1 MALAFIPSDMIKR
14 LDILLF
20 CITVFLLLIGFN
32 DVVIEYS
39 GLLFL
44 IILLTV
50 GIPHGSLDHL
60 IYYKNNGPKVN
71 KAKFYFKYLSLIV
84 LVGAAWVI
92 LPTLSFILFLFI
104 SGFHFGQSQLYNIKA
119 PEFLQF
125 PYHLSWGM
133 LLLSIIILTNLSECL
148 SIFTSL
154 EWLNTNWVTKET
166 LLYSTVISLATFGA
180 IHTFL
185 FLKRGLPAKQY
196 YFEWILLS
204 IFVLMAQYTN
214 AIFTF
219 TVYFGLWH
227 SFRSLILE
235 FKTIKTDESYG
246 IKAFMKDISP
256 YSILGIAFLFAA
268 YGISNH
274 YDLGI
279 SFYMIFIII
288 ISTLT
293 VPHLIVMHKLYTK

>member
-1 MALAFIPSDMIKR
+1 MIKSID
-14 LDILLF
+14 LKLLVLTLILLLF
-20 CITVFLLLIGFN
+20 GLLEG
-32 DVVIEYS
+32 VEQYS
-39 GLLFL
+39 GLFFL

-60 IYYKNNGPKVN
+60 IYYKNNGPKTN
-71 KAKFYFKYLSLIV
+71 KVKFYIKYLTLIA
-84 LVGAAWVI
+84 LVGVAWVI

-104 SGFHFGQSQLYNIKA
+104 SGFHFGQSQLYNIKT
-119 PEFLQF
+119 PELLSF

-133 LLLSIIILTNLSECL
+133 LLLSVIILTNLGECL
-148 SIFTSL
+148 TIFTSL
-154 EWLNTNWVTKET
+154 EWLNTTWVTRET
-166 LLYSTVISLATFGA
+166 MIYSTIASATIFGS

-185 FLKRGLPAKQY
+185 FLKYSMPTKQY
-196 YFEWILLS
+196 FFELILLVVFS
-204 IFVLMAQYTN
+204 LMAMYTN

-227 SFRSLILE
+227 SYRSLILE
-235 FKTIKTDESYG
+235 YKTIKTNASYG
-246 IKAFMKDISP
+246 IRSFLKDISP
-256 YSILGIAFLFAA
+256 FSIIGIAFLFAA
-268 YGISNH
+268 YGISTH

-293 VPHLIVMHKLYTK
+293 VPHLIVMHNLYTK